1 MIALGP
7 GGFAAAP
14 DVGPSA
20 WLAALAGRRPLVLA
34 PDGAR
39 GWFGG
44 RAIVAFDPVDGGT
57 FAGNGPEALQAAGD
71 VLERA
76 LDAREPLLA
85 VALLPYSGDVRW
97 ALYARGVARDARGWR
112 WWGSEPA
119 DGWPAPPARDW
130 TRPEP
135 VSGPLARAVATSLDE
150 PAYTAAV
157 EATREAIMDGD
168 VYVLNLTR
176 VVVAQTDLSA
186 PQLFGALVERA
197 PATMAAAWMPDDGG
211 PAILSASPERFVR
224 LVGHEIEI
232 APVKGTRRRG
242 IDAAEDAAL
251 VADLLG
257 SEKERAEH
265 VMVVDLERN
274 DIGRVCVP
282 GSVRVDPLFEIETMS
297 YCHQAVSSVRGLVDP
312 DASIGD
318 VLEATFPCGSITG
331 APKIAA
337 VRIAGELEC
346 GERRGY
352 TGSLVVAVPGEI
364 DSSVLIR
371 TVELD
376 SPPPQP
382 ATPPQPTPRPP
393 QPATPATPAANL
405 RYGTGCG
412 ITVESDA
419 GAEWEESVLKTEPLL
434 GDRDAIAGTPAV
446 ALRETC
452 RVTRG
457 AVALWPYH
465 RARLA
470 TGGVAPE
477 LLDAIEARVVS
488 AAAEWTDAATRR
500 ARLTVVAYP
509 DGTSDVEVAQRLS
522 SLDVV
527 GGIVAARVDVEQPP
541 PIPGRPAKPAD
552 RAYWDATHHAA
563 EATKAHQAVLVGP
576 HGAVIDGSTSCVWIV
591 ERGVLLT
598 PPAPP
603 AIPSVS
609 CAFVLAHA
617 DRLGVPVRIEP
628 FTWERFE
635 RADEAFFTNAFGG
648 AAPVRGRGGPV
659 FSAVKGLFDE
669 VWRTPR

>member
-14 DVGPSA
+14 DVAPSA
-20 WLAALAGRRPLVLA
+20 WLSTLAGRRPLVLA
-34 PDGAR
+34 PDSAR

-57 FAGNGPEALQAAGD
+57 FTGTGHGALQAAGA

-76 LDAREPLLA
+76 LGAREPLLA

-112 WWGSEPA
+112 WWGSEP
-119 DGWPAPPARDW
+119 DGGWPAPPARDW
-130 TRPEP
+130 TRPTALAA
-135 VSGPLARAVATSLDE
+135 PLARAVATSLDE
-150 PAYTAAV
+150 PAYTTAV

-176 VVVAQTDLSA
+176 IVEAHTDLSA
-186 PQLFGALVERA
+186 PELFSALVQRA
-197 PATMAAAWMPDDGG
+197 PATMAAAWLPDDGG
-211 PAILSASPERFVR
+211 AAILSASPERFVR
-224 LVGHEIEI
+224 LEGHEIEI

-242 IDAAEDAAL
+242 TDATEDAAL
-251 VADLLG
+251 VAELLG
-257 SEKERAEH
+257 SEKEHAEH

-297 YCHQAVSSVRGLVDP
+297 YCHQAVSSVRGLMDP
-312 DASIGD
+312 DASVGD
-318 VLEATFPCGSITG
+318 LLEATFPCGSVTG

-337 VRIAGELEC
+337 IRIADELE
-346 GERRGY
+346 GYERRAY
-352 TGSLVVAVPGEI
+352 TGSLLVAVPGEL

-376 SPPPQP
+376 SPPLAAAQP
-382 ATPPQPTPRPP
+382 STTPG
-393 QPATPATPAANL
+393 ANL

-419 GAEWEESVLKTEPLL
+419 DDEWAESVLKAQPLL
-434 GDRDAIAGTPAV
+434 GSAPAPANAHAV
-446 ALRETC
+446 ALKETC
-452 RVTRG
+452 RVVDG
-457 AVALWPYH
+457 AVALWPHH

-470 TGGVAPE
+470 SGGVAPE
-477 LLDAIEARVVS
+477 LLDRIESRVVE
-488 AAAEWTDAATRR
+488 AAAEWANTATRR
-500 ARLTVVAYP
+500 ARLTVVVKP
-509 DGTSDVEVAQRLS
+509 DGTFDVEVAQRLS

-527 GGIVAARVDVEQPP
+527 GGLLASYVEVAEPP
-541 PIPGRPAKPAD
+541 PLPEHPAKPAD
-552 RAYWDATHHAA
+552 RAYWDEAHRAA
-563 EATKAHQAVLVGP
+563 EAAKAHQAVLVSTDGI
-576 HGAVIDGSTSCVWIV
+576 VIDGSTSCVWIV
-591 ERGVLLT
+591 EDGVLIT

-609 CAFVLAHA
+609 HAFVLANA
-617 DRLGVPVRIEP
+617 ERLGVPIRVEP

-635 RADEAFFTNAFGG
+635 AADEAFFTNAFGG

-659 FSAVKGLFDE
+659 FSAVKELFDE
-669 VWRTPR
+669 VWRPLK